1 MEHACTQAKHAAQF
15 IHEGY
20 YNNKDSYSI
29 KIIIEHGQQLS
40 YLRFQALES
49 KVKVSDCLLF
59 SCMEITLNFLLL
71 RSSMLIN

>member
-1 MEHACTQAKHAAQF
+1 MEHACTQAKYAAQF

-20 YNNKDSYSI
+20 YNNKDSYSV

-40 YLRFQALES
+40 YLKFQALES
-49 KVKVSDCLLF
+49 KVRVSDCLLF
-59 SCMEITLNFLLL
+59 SCMEITFLLL